1 MSPGNFSFLGFIFS
15 YSIIHLLR
23 TCCNLARLTTLSELI
38 HGLRDQNDLLQLLE
52 AVYSKRN
59 ETSIYLSGKNTTE
72 KKRVA
77 EI

>member
-1 MSPGNFSFLGFIFS
+1 MS
-15 YSIIHLLR
+15 Y
-23 TCCNLARLTTLSELI
+23 LSEEAKEPLQKHELVI
-38 HGLRDQNDLLQLLE
+38 KNDHRTEEVHGLRDQNDLLQLLE

>member
-23 TCCNLARLTTLSELI
+23 TCCNLARLVRTEEV

-59 ETSIYLSGKNTTE
+59 ETSIYLNGKNTTE